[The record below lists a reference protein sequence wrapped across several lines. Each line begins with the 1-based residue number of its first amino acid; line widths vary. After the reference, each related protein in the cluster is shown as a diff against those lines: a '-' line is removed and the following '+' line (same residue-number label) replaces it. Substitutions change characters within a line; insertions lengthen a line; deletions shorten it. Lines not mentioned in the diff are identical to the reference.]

1 MIENISMSSIVQ
13 TEVGLGYTV
22 VVWKGKQMPRG
33 DSSCVRD
40 DKATKTVL
48 IIESVIRRWR

>member
-22 VVWKGKQMPRG
+22 VVWKGKQLPRG